1 MCYTFDM
8 PKLLAEILRDAIRNS
23 GQPLLMIAKA
33 AGVAVSTLS
42 EFMSGADMRLSNA
55 EKIAAY
61 LGLEL
66 RTGKKQRRDQ

>member
-1 MCYTFDM
+1 M
-8 PKLLAEILRDAIRNS
+8 PKLIAEILRDAIRNS
-23 GQPLLMIAKA
+23 GQPLLTIAKA

-66 RTGKKQRRDQ
+66 RTEKKRRRDQ

>member
-1 MCYTFDM
+1 M
-8 PKLLAEILRDAIRNS
+8 PKLIAEILRDAIRNS
-23 GQPLLMIAKA
+23 GQPLLTIAKA

-61 LGLEL
+61 LGLEP
-66 RTGKKQRRDQ
+66 RTEKKRRRDQ